1 MKNKIEFKM
10 LKQVLGCYFHQDF
23 DYEYSNKEEA
33 IIDICKG
40 YGNEDLIIIVNDINH
55 AIKYTENEINLGD
68 FLYEKFHFSL
78 TPQTPG
84 IDLNTYTEFLE
95 YIRDKITQHLLE
107 NGFCLNEIEEKI
119 TQ

>member
-1 MKNKIEFKM
+1 MEKNNFENISEIID
-10 LKQVLGCYFHQDF
+10 CYFNQDF
-23 DYEYSNKEEA
+23 DYMYKNMDEA
-33 IIDICKG
+33 IEDIILNCQKA
-40 YGNEDLIIIVNDINH
+40 NLILVINQ
-55 AIKYTENEINLGD
+55 INILFKITENEKNLGD

-107 NGFCLNEIEEKI
+107 NGFCLDEIKEKI
-119 TQ
+119 T

>member
-23 DYEYSNKEEA
+23 DYEYGNKEEA

-40 YGNEDLIIIVNDINH
+40 YSNEYLINIVIDINNI
-55 AIKYTENEINLGD
+55 IKYTENEKNLGD

-95 YIRDKITQHLLE
+95 NIRDKITQHLLK
-107 NGFCLNEIEEKI
+107 NGFCLNEIKEKI
-119 TQ
+119 T

>member
-23 DYEYSNKEEA
+23 EYEYSNKEEA

-40 YGNEDLIIIVNDINH
+40 YSNEYLINIVIDINNF
-55 AIKYTENEINLGD
+55 IKYTENEKNL
-68 FLYEKFHFSL
+68 EKFLDEEFQLGVS
-78 TPQTPG
+78 PQG
-84 IDLNTYTEFLE
+84 FGFNSCTEFLE

-107 NGFCLNEIEEKI
+107 NGFCLDEIKEKS
-119 TQ
+119 T